1 MDCRKKKKKKN
12 HVGKIF
18 PIRLQIM
25 TKQYVTRRK
34 SGKWK
39 SGAILSNVL
48 QEQEFKHS
56 DSKSQSRVLVMWTI
70 ENL

>member
-12 HVGKIF
+12 HVGNIF

-25 TKQYVTRRK
+25 TKQYVTRR
-34 SGKWK
+34 K

-56 DSKSQSRVLVMWTI
+56 DSKSQSRVLVMWTT